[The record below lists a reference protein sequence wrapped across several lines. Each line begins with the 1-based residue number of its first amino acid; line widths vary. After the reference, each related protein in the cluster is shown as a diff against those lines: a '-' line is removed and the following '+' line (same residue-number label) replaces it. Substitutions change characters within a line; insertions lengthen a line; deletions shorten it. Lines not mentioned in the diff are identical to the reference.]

1 MTSNVQRMSVRAF
14 GQTGLRV
21 TPVCVGCS
29 VLTGLPEVFGYDVS
43 EEQALATLRAAFHSP
58 INYFDTAAGYGDGKS
73 ERLIGTV
80 LHELGGLPD
89 GTVLATKIDRDAT
102 TGDFSGEQAK
112 RSLERSLTLLG
123 LDYLQIVFLHDPE
136 VTTFEDIMQ
145 SGGAVD
151 VLTRYKEE
159 GVIGH
164 LGVAGG
170 PLDLMMRYI
179 ETGAFEAVLTH
190 NRYTLLNRAAG
201 PLIERANERGLVVL
215 NAAPYGGGI
224 LARGPQAFPRYAY
237 RAADPVTLERARKMQ
252 AICDEYGV
260 PLATAALQF
269 SLRDPRITSTVVG
282 MTKPERIAQ
291 TLRFAE
297 QPIADEMW
305 ERLDTVGFET
315 KDL

>member
-1 MTSNVQRMSVRAF
+1 MTNDAQRMSVRAF

-29 VLTGLPEVFGYDVS
+29 VLTSLPEVFGYDVS
-43 EEQALATLRAAFHSP
+43 EGQALATLRAAFHSP
-58 INYFDTAAGYGDGKS
+58 INYLDTAAGYGDGKS

-80 LHELGGLPD
+80 LRELGGLPD
-89 GTVLATKIDRDAT
+89 GYVLATKIDRDAT

-112 RSLERSLTLLG
+112 RSIERSLTLLG

-136 VTTFEDIMQ
+136 VTTFEEIMQ
-145 SGGAVD
+145 AGGAVD

-170 PLDLMMRYI
+170 PIDLMMRYV

-201 PLIERANERGLVVL
+201 PLIELARRRGLVVL
-215 NAAPYGGGI
+215 NAAPYGGGM
-224 LARGPQAFPRYAY
+224 LARGPDAFPRYAY
-237 RAADPVTLERARKMQ
+237 RAADPVTLERARKLQ
-252 AICDEYGV
+252 AICAEYGV
-260 PLATAALQF
+260 PLAAAALQF

-282 MTKPERIAQ
+282 MTKPERIEQ
-291 TLRFAE
+291 TLGFA
-297 QPIADEMW
+297 QMTIADEVW
-305 ERLDTVGFET
+305 EKLDAVGFET
-315 KDL
+315 RDL